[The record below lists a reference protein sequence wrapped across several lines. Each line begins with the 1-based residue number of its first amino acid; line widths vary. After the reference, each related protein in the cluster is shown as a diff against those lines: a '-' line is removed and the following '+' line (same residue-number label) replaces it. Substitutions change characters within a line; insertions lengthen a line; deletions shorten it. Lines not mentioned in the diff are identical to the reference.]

1 MKPLVS
7 VIRCPGYDQEMVDR
21 AVRASI
27 TSVCDPS
34 EIIRPGHRVLIKPNL
49 LAKARP
55 EKAVTTHPS
64 LVRALINLVKELG
77 AHPVVGDSPGGVN
90 TEAAVRGIYRES
102 GIGEVCRQEGVP
114 IVDFETN
121 VVEVN
126 LPGGKLYR
134 KMTVARASRDV
145 DAIITVPK
153 LKTHGFMMLT
163 CGIKILFGLV
173 PGLSK
178 ANYHLKMSRKEEFA
192 DMLLDLYSYAA
203 PRLTVVDGV
212 VAMEGNGPA
221 HGVPRKL
228 DLILASTDS
237 VALDVVVSE
246 VIGYRLEE
254 VPTNL
259 AAVKR
264 GLTGE
269 LQDLEIVG
277 EDLDEVRVSDFVKPI
292 TRGVVR
298 GVPPFLKHLLKDISS
313 PKPVSNESRCTLC
326 RVCVDNCPSQAM
338 RVEKERVLIDYQEC
352 IRCYCCHEL
361 CPEGAIELRVH
372 PLARPFVHT
381 GS

>member
-1 MKPLVS
+1 
-7 VIRCPGYDQEMVDR
+7 
-21 AVRASI
+21 
-27 TSVCDPS
+27 
-34 EIIRPGHRVLIKPNL
+34 
-49 LAKARP
+49 
-55 EKAVTTHPS
+55 
-64 LVRALINLVKELG
+64 
-77 AHPVVGDSPGGVN
+77 
-90 TEAAVRGIYRES
+90 
-102 GIGEVCRQEGVP
+102 
-114 IVDFETN
+114 
-121 VVEVN
+121 
-126 LPGGKLYR
+126 

-246 VIGYRLEE
+246 VIGYRLED

-259 AAVKR
+259 PAVKR

-292 TRGVVR
+292 TREVVR

-313 PKPVSNESRCTLC
+313 AKPVSNESRCTLC